1 MLGDVSPQEL
11 KVVSS
16 GVFYPGRDHV
26 DVIDI
31 TRWDGRQDAA
41 LDFSAA
47 TRLVLVLLNTAPLV
61 AIDSEQHPNSLW
73 VEGARVYVDLSTY
86 ALAPATYTTHLVVHD
101 DQHPRGQVLIDNQDT
116 VYQVEVRVVG
126 EPGTTPPPRLEYVL
140 DAPGDGGVYARQRG
154 KWVLIPSVVDPR
166 EAGET
171 LSALRVVYELD
182 GVVRYLD
189 SHDTAHI
196 ELASGVTLGAAELG
210 EQVQVQ
216 RSGAI
221 DDENWSWTPG
231 PVWLGAAGALTQTP
245 PTAGYSLV
253 VGVALSATRLA
264 VDLQPPIN
272 LE

>member
-31 TRWDGRQDAA
+31 TRWDGRHDAA
-41 LDFSAA
+41 LDFSAV
-47 TRLVLVLLNTAPLV
+47 TRLVLVLLETTPLV
-61 AIDSEQHPNSLW
+61 AVDSVQHPNSLW
-73 VEGARVYVDLSTY
+73 VEGSRVYVDLSTY
-86 ALAPATYTTHLVVHD
+86 ALEPATYTTHLVVHD
-101 DQHPRGQVLIDNQDT
+101 AEHPRGQVLIDNADT
-116 VYQVEVRVVG
+116 VYQVDVRVVG

-140 DAPGDGGVYARQRG
+140 EAPDDGGVYARQRG
-154 KWVLIPSVVDPR
+154 QWVLIPSVVDPR

-171 LSALRVVYELD
+171 LSALRVVYELN

-189 SHDTAHI
+189 SHDAAHI
-196 ELASGVTLGAAELG
+196 ELASGVTLGAAASG
-210 EQVQVQ
+210 SPVQVQ

-231 PVWLGAAGALTQTP
+231 VVWLGANGVLTQVP
-245 PTAGYSLV
+245 PTQGFDLT
-253 VGVALSATRLA
+253 VGIALSATRLA
-264 VDLQPPIN
+264 VNLQPPIF